1 MVTSTP
7 ASTPMLSRTHSV
19 AQSAKSPQIQSQAE
33 VRAAKAEAAL
43 EEVKKDFE
51 IYREEKSTHEK
62 MLSESLESTRTELG
76 ESRAKSMKL
85 GTIHILRKHF
95 YSKKL
100 NLTSK
105 FFTKTERFLSKQK
118 NFIFNIVF

>member
-1 MVTSTP
+1 MGKQEASVAKLVEERTADLKKELDSVKDQLEQITDARRRQEALVENIVVQRDMYKTMVESQGENSSQMVTSTP

-51 IYREEKSTHEK
+51 
-62 MLSESLESTRTELG
+62 
-76 ESRAKSMKL
+76 
-85 GTIHILRKHF
+85 
-95 YSKKL
+95 
-100 NLTSK
+100 
-105 FFTKTERFLSKQK
+105 
-118 NFIFNIVF
+118 

>member
-1 MVTSTP
+1 MITSTP
-7 ASTPMLSRTHSV
+7 ASTPMLTRTHSV

-62 MLSESLESTRTELG
+62 MLSESLESTRAELG

-85 GTIHILRKHF
+85 GTIDALRKHL
-95 YSKKL
+95 YSAHCYSVRSHHKKMGPL
-100 NLTSK
+100 
-105 FFTKTERFLSKQK
+105 
-118 NFIFNIVF
+118 

>member
-7 ASTPMLSRTHSV
+7 ASTPMLTRTHSV

-85 GTIHILRKHF
+85 GTIHILRKHL
-95 YSKKL
+95 YSTKL

-105 FFTKTERFLSKQK
+105 FFYK
-118 NFIFNIVF
+118 NWFFSS

>member
-19 AQSAKSPQIQSQAE
+19 AQSAKSPQIQSKAE

-62 MLSESLESTRTELG
+62 MLSESLESTRAELG

-85 GTIHILRKHF
+85 GTIDILRQVKHQLASDEGVKSGNESYCRLF
-95 YSKKL
+95 EGK
-100 NLTSK
+100 
-105 FFTKTERFLSKQK
+105 
-118 NFIFNIVF
+118 